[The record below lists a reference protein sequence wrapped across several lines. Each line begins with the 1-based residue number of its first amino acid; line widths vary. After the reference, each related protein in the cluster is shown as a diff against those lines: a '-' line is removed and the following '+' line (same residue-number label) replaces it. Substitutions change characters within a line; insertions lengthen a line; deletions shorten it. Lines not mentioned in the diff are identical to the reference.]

1 MSLKLRLLGTGA
13 GGGLPQWNC
22 ACMNCIK
29 CRANLIPERT
39 QSSICVSADDE
50 NWILIN
56 ASPDFRQQFN
66 SWQIACYTK
75 DSVDSKE
82 NIDKPRNKCMTHIV
96 LMDSQ
101 LDHVSGLLSMRE
113 TPEITIYSTQN
124 VLDELTNDFRL
135 LPILS
140 HYQKI
145 NHVIIDDMSEFTI
158 FGIVFKCVYLKGK
171 PPPYSKNRL
180 AQKEGDNMGLV
191 MRHKESTKYA
201 FYAPGIQELPES
213 ILSLIFGSFLTLI
226 DGTLYKDD
234 EMIVKGYSKK
244 TGKEM
249 GHISN
254 EDLLS
259 VIVGYTRQMNYI
271 ENSIYLIHI
280 NNTNPILDISSN
292 EYNTLKKAGINVSS
306 DGMEF
311 IV

>member
-1 MSLKLRLLGTGA
+1 MSIKIRLLGTGA

-22 ACMNCIK
+22 LCLNCSK
-29 CRANLIPERT
+29 CRSNLIPERT
-39 QSSICVSADDE
+39 QSSICVSSDDE
-50 NWILIN
+50 NWVLIN

-66 SWQIACYTK
+66 SMGIASC
-75 DSVDSKE
+75 SIDSKE
-82 NIDKPRNKCMTHIV
+82 NIDKPRNKCMTNVI

-101 LDHVSGLLSMRE
+101 LDHVTGLLSMRE

-124 VLDELTNDFRL
+124 VLDELTNEFRL

-145 NHVIIDDMSEFTI
+145 NNVIIDNMTEFTI
-158 FGIVFKCVYLKGK
+158 FDIVFRSVYLKGK

-180 AQKEGDNMGLV
+180 AQKEGDNMGLL
-191 MRHKESTKYA
+191 MRHNESTKYA
-201 FYAPGIQELPES
+201 FYAPGIQKLPNYV
-213 ILSLIFGSFLTLI
+213 LSLIHGSFITLI

-234 EMIVKGYSKK
+234 EMIVRGYSKK

-249 GHISN
+249 GHIAN

-259 VIVGYTRQMNYI
+259 VIVDYSRQMNYI
-271 ENSIYLIHI
+271 EKSIYLIHI
-280 NNTNPILDISSN
+280 NNTNPILDICSD
-292 EYNTLKKAGINVSS
+292 EYKKLKDAGINVSS